1 MFSQCNWY
9 LGNRQNT
16 PYSINVLHT
25 KLNVC
30 ADYLSCPLVLHLL
43 SILTQVFIGD
53 NANKV
58 SARLLGNI
66 AQGRGSAI
74 PLDTVHTF

>member
-1 MFSQCNWY
+1 M
-9 LGNRQNT
+9 
-16 PYSINVLHT
+16 
-25 KLNVC
+25 C
-30 ADYLSCPLVLHLL
+30 AGYLSCPLVLHLL